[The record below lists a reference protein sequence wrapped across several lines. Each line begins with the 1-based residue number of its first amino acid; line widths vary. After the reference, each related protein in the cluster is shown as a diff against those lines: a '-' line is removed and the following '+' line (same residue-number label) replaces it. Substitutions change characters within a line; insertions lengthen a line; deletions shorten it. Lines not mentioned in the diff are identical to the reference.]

1 MASFLSVGFAALP
14 LMAASVVVGCQSP
27 TTAPRV
33 KTQPKTKERNDAAA
47 RMLSTFTDEDV
58 KWMRAASGRSPAVE
72 TSVTYTDGK
81 TIRA

>member
-1 MASFLSVGFAALP
+1 
-14 LMAASVVVGCQSP
+14 
-27 TTAPRV
+27 
-33 KTQPKTKERNDAAA
+33 
-47 RMLSTFTDEDV
+47 MLSTFTDEDV